1 MCQSGGRVAMLM
13 KMLAANGY
21 DMSKIYN
28 IGGMAQY
35 TAEQY
40 REFLTDT
47 EELTVEAK
55 YIINAQ

>member
-1 MCQSGGRVAMLM
+1 MLM

-35 TAEQY
+35 TGEQY

-47 EELTVEAK
+47 EELNVEAK